1 MTGYGSPPAKRSCG
15 PGSPRAPLSNG
26 RTNMR
31 AMQIIEW
38 GKPLEAR
45 DYPDPE
51 PLGEEVLLRVEA
63 AGVCHSDVHI
73 WDGHFDLGDGRQ
85 ISLASRGV
93 NLPFTM
99 GHEIAGEVAALGP
112 QASGVKVGDKV
123 VAYPWIGC
131 GECAVCKKGE
141 ELLCNNPRTLGTRK
155 AGGYGSHVI
164 VPHGR
169 YLLSYDGIPQAL
181 AATYTCSGIT
191 AYSALKKTRE
201 HVGADDHLVIIGAGG
216 VGGSAVHIAP
226 ATVAG
231 KVIVA
236 DIDAQKRAHARQMG
250 AVATIDNAAPDAVK
264 QVMAATGG
272 GAAAAIDFVGSPKTM
287 EFGHSVL
294 KKGGKLVMVGLYGGA
309 QPISTLLFPFKM
321 MTIEGSYVGTL
332 EDLRELL
339 ALVQAGKV
347 PPIPIEARPASEAS
361 AALSDLKSGGKVRGR
376 GVLHH

>member
-1 MTGYGSPPAKRSCG
+1 
-15 PGSPRAPLSNG
+15 
-26 RTNMR
+26 MR

-51 PLGEEVLLRVEA
+51 PQGEEVLLRVQA

-85 ISLASRGV
+85 ISLESRGV
-93 NLPFTM
+93 QLPFTM

-112 QASGVKVGDKV
+112 RASGVAVGDKV

-131 GECAVCKKGE
+131 GECDVCKRGE
-141 ELLCNNPRTLGTRK
+141 ELLCNNPRTLGTRR
-155 AGGYGSHVI
+155 AGGYATHVI
-164 VPHGR
+164 VPHAR
-169 YLLSYDGIPQAL
+169 YLLPHDGIPQGL

-191 AYSALKKTRE
+191 AFSALKKTRE
-201 HVGADDHLVIIGAGG
+201 HLGPEDHLMIIGAGG

-226 ATVAG
+226 AAVQG
-231 KVIVA
+231 KIIVA

-250 AVATIDNAAPDAVK
+250 AVATIDNTAPDAVRE
-264 QVMAATGG
+264 VMRLTGG
-272 GAAAAIDFVGSPKTM
+272 GAAAAIDFVGSPATM
-287 EFGHSVL
+287 AFGVNVL

-309 QPISTLLFPFKM
+309 CPISTVLFPFKM

-332 EDLRELL
+332 DDLRELL

-347 PPIPIEARPASEAS
+347 PPIPVETRPAEEAS
-361 AALSDLKSGGKVRGR
+361 AALADLKSGGKVRGR
-376 GVLHH
+376 VVLHP

>member
-1 MTGYGSPPAKRSCG
+1 
-15 PGSPRAPLSNG
+15 
-26 RTNMR
+26 MR

-38 GKPLEAR
+38 GKPLEPR

-51 PLGEEVLLRVEA
+51 PTGEEVLLRVEA

-73 WDGHFDLGDGRQ
+73 WDGHFDLGDDKQ
-85 ISLASRGV
+85 ISLESRGV
-93 NLPFTM
+93 HLPFTM
-99 GHEIAGEVAALGP
+99 GHEIAGEVIALGP

-131 GECAVCKKGE
+131 GECDVCKKGE
-141 ELLCNNPRTLGTRK
+141 ELLCLRPRTLGTRV
-155 AGGYGSHVI
+155 AGGYGTHVI

-169 YLLSYDGIPQAL
+169 YLLPHDGVPQDL

-191 AYSALKKTRE
+191 AYSALKKTRG
-201 HVGADDHLVIIGAGG
+201 HVGADGHLVIIGAGG

-226 ATVAG
+226 AVIAG

-264 QVMAATGG
+264 QVMAATAG

-287 EFGHSVL
+287 EFGVNIL
-294 KKGGKLVMVGLYGGA
+294 RKGGKLVMVGLYGGA
-309 QPISTLLFPFKM
+309 CPISTVLFPFKM
-321 MTIEGSYVGTL
+321 MAIEGSYVGTL
-332 EDLRELL
+332 DDLRELL

-347 PPIPIEARPASEAS
+347 PPIPIERRPAEEAS
-361 AALSDLKSGGKVRGR
+361 TALSDLKTGGKVPGR
-376 GVLHH
+376 VVLHHHAAVAQART

>member
-1 MTGYGSPPAKRSCG
+1 
-15 PGSPRAPLSNG
+15 
-26 RTNMR
+26 MR

-51 PLGEEVLLRVEA
+51 PQGEEVLLRVEA

-73 WDGHFDLGDGRQ
+73 WDGHFDLGDGKQ

-93 NLPFTM
+93 DLPFTM

-112 QASGVKVGDKV
+112 LASGVNIGDKV

-131 GECAVCKKGE
+131 GECAVCKQGE
-141 ELLCNNPRTLGTRK
+141 ELLCLNPRTLGTRK
-155 AGGYGSHVI
+155 AGGYATHVI

-169 YLLSYDGIPQAL
+169 YLLPHDHIPQGL

-191 AYSALKKTRE
+191 AYSALKKTRD
-201 HVGADDHLVIIGAGG
+201 HLTADDHLVIIGAGG

-226 ATVAG
+226 AAVAG
-231 KVIVA
+231 KIIVA

-250 AVATIDNAAPDAVK
+250 AVDTVDNAAPDAVR
-264 QVMAATGG
+264 QVMQMTGG
-272 GAAAAIDFVGSPKTM
+272 GAAAAIDFVGSPATM
-287 EFGHSVL
+287 AFGVSIL
-294 KKGGKLVMVGLYGGA
+294 RKGGKLVMVGLYGGA
-309 QPISTLLFPFKM
+309 CPISTVLFPFKM

-332 EDLRELL
+332 DDLRELL

-347 PPIPIEARPASEAS
+347 APIPIESRPLSEAS

-376 GVLHH
+376 VVLHHH

>member
-1 MTGYGSPPAKRSCG
+1 
-15 PGSPRAPLSNG
+15 
-26 RTNMR
+26 MR

-51 PLGEEVLLRVEA
+51 PRGEEVLLRVEA

-73 WDGHFDLGDGRQ
+73 WDGHFDLGDGKQ
-85 ISLASRGV
+85 ISLESRGV
-93 NLPFTM
+93 QLPFTM
-99 GHEIAGEVAALGP
+99 GHEIAG
-112 QASGVKVGDKV
+112 
-123 VAYPWIGC
+123 
-131 GECAVCKKGE
+131 
-141 ELLCNNPRTLGTRK
+141 
-155 AGGYGSHVI
+155 GYGTHVL

-169 YLLSYDGIPQAL
+169 YLLPYDGVPQDL

-191 AYSALKKTRE
+191 AFSALKKTRG
-201 HVGADDHLVIIGAGG
+201 HVGRDDHLVIIGAGG

-226 ATVAG
+226 AAVAG

-236 DIDAQKRAHARQMG
+236 DIAAQKRAHARQMG

-264 QVMAATGG
+264 QVMEATGG

-287 EFGHSVL
+287 EFGVNIL

-309 QPISTLLFPFKM
+309 HPISTVLFPFKM
-321 MTIEGSYVGTL
+321 MTVEGSYVGTL

-347 PPIPIEARPASEAS
+347 APIPIERRAADQAS

-376 GVLHH
+376 VVLHH

>member
-1 MTGYGSPPAKRSCG
+1 
-15 PGSPRAPLSNG
+15 
-26 RTNMR
+26 MR

-38 GKPLEAR
+38 GQPLEAR

-51 PLGEEVLLRVEA
+51 PTGEEVVLRVEA

-73 WDGHFDLGDGRQ
+73 WDGHFDLGGGQQ
-85 ISLASRGV
+85 ISLESRGV

-112 QASGVKVGDKV
+112 QASGVKIGDKV

-131 GECAVCKKGE
+131 GQCEVCRRGD
-141 ELLCNNPRTLGTRK
+141 ELLCNTPRTLGTRV

-164 VPHGR
+164 VPHAR
-169 YLLSYDGIPQAL
+169 YLLPYDDIPQAL

-191 AYSALKKTRE
+191 AYSALKKTTA
-201 HVGADDHLVIIGAGG
+201 HVGRDDHLVIIGAGG

-226 ATVAG
+226 AAVDG
-231 KVIVA
+231 KIIVA

-264 QVMAATGG
+264 QVMEATGG

-287 EFGHSVL
+287 EFGVNIL
-294 KKGGKLVMVGLYGGA
+294 RKGGKLVMVGLYGGA
-309 QPISTLLFPFKM
+309 SSVSTVLFPFKM

-347 PPIPIEARPASEAS
+347 PPIPLENRSADQASQ
-361 AALSDLKSGGKVRGR
+361 ALADLKSGGKVRGR
-376 GVLHH
+376 VVLRHQ